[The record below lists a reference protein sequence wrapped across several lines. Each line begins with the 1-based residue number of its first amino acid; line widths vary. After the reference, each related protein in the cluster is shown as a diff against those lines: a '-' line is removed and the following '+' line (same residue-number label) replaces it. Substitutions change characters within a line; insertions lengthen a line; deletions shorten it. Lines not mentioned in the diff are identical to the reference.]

1 MRGPKPPPKF
11 CLATR
16 RETEEIICL
25 EQFEP
30 SLDEGSSLYRKRSS
44 AWEQSRQWQYS
55 KGWTPNN
62 NISPWN
68 IQHLAE
74 RNPFIYNYATIVAN
88 TLEDAI
94 NEYRNQNR
102 LDRSAD

>member
-16 RETEEIICL
+16 RETDEIICL
-25 EQFEP
+25 EQFEA
-30 SLDEGSSLYRKRSS
+30 SLGDGSSLYRKRSS
-44 AWEQSRQWQYS
+44 KWQDSRRWQYS
-55 KGWTPNN
+55 KGWSPNET
-62 NISPWN
+62 SPYD
-68 IQHLAE
+68 IQRRAE
-74 RNPFIYNYATIVAN
+74 RNPFIYNYAAIVAN

-102 LDRSAD
+102 PDRSAD

>member
-16 RETEEIICL
+16 RETGEIICL
-25 EQFEP
+25 EQFEA
-30 SLDEGSSLYRKRSS
+30 SLGEGSSLFRKNSKR
-44 AWEQSRQWQYS
+44 WQDSRNWRYC
-55 KGWTPNN
+55 KGWKPNETTTWEVERAVN
-62 NISPWN
+62 KSP
-68 IQHLAE
+68 
-74 RNPFIYNYATIVAN
+74 FVYNYAAIVAD

-102 LDRSAD
+102 PD